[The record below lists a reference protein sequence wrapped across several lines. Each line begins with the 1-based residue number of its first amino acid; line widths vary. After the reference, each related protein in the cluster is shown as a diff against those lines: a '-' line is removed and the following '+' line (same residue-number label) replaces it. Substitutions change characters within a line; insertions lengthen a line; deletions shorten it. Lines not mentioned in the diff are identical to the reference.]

1 MAESI
6 SQFPER
12 TPAGQA
18 APAASPCSAETA
30 HAASAPPSPPLTEVA
45 GADPEATLERELFEP
60 PPRPRAAWV
69 RGVLTVFGIL
79 FVIAGVALGPVPVV
93 PGFPLIIAGALMLA
107 ASNATARRGMNRLEH
122 ALPMATRTRLRRLL
136 RRAPPCESRVDATS
150 DRSKAAR
157 SDRG

>member
-12 TPAGQA
+12 SPAGQA
-18 APAASPCSAETA
+18 APAASARSVETA
-30 HAASAPPSPPLTEVA
+30 PTASAPPSPPLAEVA
-45 GADPEATLERELFEP
+45 GADPESTLERELFEP
-60 PPRPRAAWV
+60 PPHPRAAWV
-69 RGVLTVFGIL
+69 RGVLTVIGIL

-136 RRAPPCESRVDATS
+136 RRSPPRESVVEATT
-150 DRSKAAR
+150 DRSMATPR
-157 SDRG
+157 DRT

>member
-1 MAESI
+1 MAETI
-6 SQFPER
+6 SKFPEHAPGGPTASAA
-12 TPAGQA
+12 TPRPAES
-18 APAASPCSAETA
+18 APAV
-30 HAASAPPSPPLTEVA
+30 SAPVTVPLAEI
-45 GADPEATLERELFEP
+45 DRPDSEAMLERELFEP

-122 ALPMATRTRLRRLL
+122 ALPMSTRTRLRRLL
-136 RRAPPCESRVDATS
+136 RRSPPREAGVDATS
-150 DRSKAAR
+150 ERTKAPPNGHA
-157 SDRG
+157 

>member
-12 TPAGQA
+12 SPAGQA
-18 APAASPCSAETA
+18 APAAAPCSAETA
-30 HAASAPPSPPLTEVA
+30 YAASAPPSPPLTEVA
-45 GADPEATLERELFEP
+45 GADPEATLERELFQD

-122 ALPMATRTRLRRLL
+122 ALPRATRTRLRRLL
-136 RRAPPCESRVDATS
+136 RRAPPCEAKGEKTTEQPKAPPT
-150 DRSKAAR
+150 DR
-157 SDRG
+157 D